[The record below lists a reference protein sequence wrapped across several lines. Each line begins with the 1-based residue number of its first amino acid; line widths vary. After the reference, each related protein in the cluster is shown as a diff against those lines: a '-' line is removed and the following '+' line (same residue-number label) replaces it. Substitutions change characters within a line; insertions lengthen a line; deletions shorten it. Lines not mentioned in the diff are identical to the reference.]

1 MFVTQLKSFF
11 MVARLGSITLAAK
24 HLGLSQPTVT
34 TQIRALEEHYG
45 IELFRRQGGRLV
57 VSDDGVRLLPM
68 VDALL
73 QQQNHVEFA
82 LRNAG
87 DEDQGQLRIGAAAP
101 YYILDIVKRFQQKY
115 PRVDVVIGAGNSR
128 QTGEALREFRVD
140 LATSSHR
147 EDDARLLRVLLGA
160 DPLTLVVHRTHALAR
175 YQSVRVKQLAGC
187 DLITRE
193 HGSMTRE
200 KMEEMLAAAEVTPQR
215 TMEIASREAVRE
227 AIIRNMGVSVFAEH
241 EASAH
246 PELVVL
252 RFDDEVPRIDEYLYC
267 LKERREAR
275 LIAAF
280 LAECTPLPGADQR
293 GGASSAGRATR
304 HVERRHTASS
314 QRLAAAITHW
324 VSRSSEACADLGC
337 AQYMGTSSGL
347 RGSSSTS
354 VPWASCCSIS
364 TVGCM
369 PHPMPTSQART

>member
-175 YQSVRVKQLAGC
+175 YQSVRVKQLVGC

-280 LAECTPLPGADQR
+280 LAECTPLP
-293 GGASSAGRATR
+293 AG
-304 HVERRHTASS
+304 
-314 QRLAAAITHW
+314 
-324 VSRSSEACADLGC
+324 
-337 AQYMGTSSGL
+337 
-347 RGSSSTS
+347 
-354 VPWASCCSIS
+354 
-364 TVGCM
+364 
-369 PHPMPTSQART
+369 